1 MKLKLAVAIMLLAL
15 LSFGIWGT
23 PMMVPRT
30 TGNFDAVK
38 KPLRNNLLSD
48 GDIVQLTIP
57 VLEEEGVANHS
68 PNTNYH
74 GNLVGGG
81 LFVGLEPIE
90 FAVARGWLKFDL
102 THVPKEVAI
111 QSATLYAHLNAEY
124 LAWDDEDAPI
134 GAYYSPDNTWSE
146 TTITWNNQPTLE
158 DTPSDFIDSPA
169 SPDMFDPQN
178 WYGWDVTADVRMTLE
193 GSKILTEVLRNVD
206 ESANI
211 SCFKYFTEDEYYHF
225 NASYLALEYTT
236 PEIASL
242 AVDDHSTSPLK
253 DYIQDS
259 TPTVSWSVT
268 DPDTNE
274 FQRDYEVEV
283 WNNEHFNDT
292 NLWRQNHITIT
303 TIHDGGASLN
313 NHPFS
318 RDDEVRLQMKF
329 PSSAIPRSG
338 IVDKLYFNAA
348 VNDGTAVLENF
359 QVYMLNLDY
368 GADLTT
374 DFEANY
380 GGKKPVQVLAREV
393 YEASVVDGLFV
404 VDIENTFMC
413 SIDLPLLIEFRLTNN
428 TGDLIQLRLTNSGG
442 PGSSAAITGPGAYTE
457 TTALYALQR
466 TYDLKFGF
474 ATTDTLY
481 STGGFANIYPFGI
494 NPGTSGVFQLKY
506 NASLIADSG
515 TIDKLYFRT
524 WDTDEIV
531 YENFTVYLVETPRLG
546 SLSTTASENYGGV
559 TPTKVLEAEE
569 YVIHNLG
576 LCLVIDIDNIFHYNN
591 ENDLLVEIRWDA
603 LISGSAGI
611 RYTVNTGGYRMWN
624 LTHGIPLVGADAMA
638 YDMLF
643 DFVHSENVIEY
654 AGTALV
660 NATEYY
666 VRARTS
672 DSTGLWTSWSELGF
686 KYEELTSTPEW
697 EGPVAIPVPVT
708 LGNEVEVSI
717 NATYFLGIN
726 TVLIEYGGSNYTM
739 LGAGDTY
746 TYAWTPTA
754 VGNVTYVIHMESEIG
769 TWSTALGV
777 FEVLPASILPPGD
790 YTLYIIIGAVAIVLV
805 VVLVVVLRKRAAS
818 SGGKKK

>member
-1 MKLKLAVAIMLLAL
+1 MKLKLAVTVMLLAL
-15 LSFGIWGT
+15 LIFGAWGT
-23 PMMVPRT
+23 PIVAPNAT
-30 TGNFDAVK
+30 ADFDAVK
-38 KPLRNNLLSD
+38 EPFRNNLLSD
-48 GDIVQLTIP
+48 GDIVQMIIP
-57 VLEEEGVANHS
+57 VLEDEGVTNITPDTNHHANQ
-68 PNTNYH
+68 Y
-74 GNLVGGG
+74 VGG
-81 LFVGLEPIE
+81 LFVGMEPVEPNIG
-90 FAVARGWLKFDL
+90 RSWLKFDL
-102 THVPKEVAI
+102 AHIPKEVAI
-111 QSATLYAHLNAEY
+111 QSATLYAHLNAEF
-124 LAWDDEDAPI
+124 LAYDDADAPI
-134 GAYYSPDNTWSE
+134 GIYYSSDDTWLE
-146 TTITWNNQPTLE
+146 TTITWNNQPSFE
-158 DTPSDFIDSPA
+158 AIPSDFIDSPA

-178 WYGWDVTADVRMTLE
+178 WYGWDVTADVGTTLA
-193 GSKILTEVLRNVD
+193 GDKILTEVLKVID
-206 ESANI
+206 ESADV

-236 PEIASL
+236 PEMASL
-242 AVDDHSTSPLK
+242 AVDGHSTSPLK

-259 TPTVSWSVT
+259 TPTISWDVT

-292 NLWRQNHITIT
+292 NLWRQSHTNIT

-313 NHPFS
+313 THPFA

-329 PSSAIPRSG
+329 PSSIIPRSG
-338 IVDKLYFNAA
+338 IVDKLYFTT

-359 QVYMLNLDY
+359 QVYMLSLDS
-368 GADLTT
+368 GVDLTT
-374 DFEANY
+374 DFETNY
-380 GGKKPVQVLAREV
+380 GGKTPVQVLSREV
-393 YEASVVDGLFV
+393 YETSVVDGLFV
-404 VDIENTFMC
+404 VDIENTFTC
-413 SIDLPLLIEFRLTNN
+413 SIDMALLIEFRLTNN
-428 TGDLIQLRLTNSGG
+428 TGDLIRLSLTSSGG
-442 PGSSAAITGPGAYTE
+442 PGSSAAVTGPGSYTE
-457 TTALYALQR
+457 TTAIYALQR
-466 TYDLKFGF
+466 TYNLKLGI

-481 STGGFANIYPFGI
+481 STGVFANVYPFGI
-494 NPGTSGVFQLKY
+494 DPGTPGVFQLKY
-506 NASLIADSG
+506 NKSLIADSG

-531 YENFTVYLVETPRLG
+531 YDNFTVYLVETPRLG

-569 YVIHNLG
+569 YVVRNLG
-576 LCLVIDIDNIFHYNN
+576 MCLVIDIDNIFHYNN
-591 ENDLLVEIRWDA
+591 ENDLLVELRWDA

-624 LTHGIPLVGADAMA
+624 LTHGGPRVGTDTSA

-672 DSTGLWTSWSELGF
+672 DSTGIWTSWSELEF
-686 KYEELTSTPEW
+686 KYEELASTPEW
-697 EGPVAIPVPVT
+697 EGPVVIPDPVT
-708 LGNEVEVSI
+708 LGNEVDVSI
-717 NATYFLGIN
+717 NATYFLGID

-754 VGNVTYVIHMESEIG
+754 VGNVTYVIYMESEIG
-769 TWSTALGV
+769 TWSTASGV
-777 FEVLPASILPPGD
+777 FEVLPASLLPPGD
-790 YTLYIIIGAVAIVLV
+790 YTLYILIGAGAVVLVLLV
-805 VVLVVVLRKRAAS
+805 VVLKKRSAS
-818 SGGKKK
+818 GGGKK

>member
-1 MKLKLAVAIMLLAL
+1 
-15 LSFGIWGT
+15 
-23 PMMVPRT
+23 MVPNAT
-30 TGNFDAVK
+30 ADLDPVEG
-38 KPLRNNLLSD
+38 PSRNSVLSD
-48 GDIVQLTIP
+48 GDVVQMTIP
-57 VLEEEGVANHS
+57 VLEDEGVSNSS
-68 PNTNYH
+68 PDTNFH
-74 GNLVGGG
+74 GNIVGGG
-81 LFVGLEPIE
+81 LFVGLEPNE
-90 FAVARGWLKFDL
+90 DTVTRSWLKSDL

-111 QSATLYAHLNAEY
+111 QSATLYAHLNGEY
-124 LAWDDEDAPI
+124 LVYDDEDAPI
-134 GAYYSPDNTWSE
+134 GAYFSPDSTWSE
-146 TTITWNNQPTLE
+146 TTITWNNQPSLE

-193 GSKILTEVLRNVD
+193 DNKILTEVLKATD

-236 PEIASL
+236 PEMTNL
-242 AVDDHSTSPLK
+242 AVDGHSTSPLK

-259 TPTVSWSVT
+259 TPIISWGVT

-292 NLWRQNHITIT
+292 NLWRQSHTNIT
-303 TIHDGGASLN
+303 TIHDGGTSLN
-313 NHPFS
+313 THPFA

-329 PSSAIPRSG
+329 PSSMISRSG
-338 IVDKLYFNAA
+338 IVDKLYFTT
-348 VNDGTAVLENF
+348 VNDGTAVLENL
-359 QVYMLNLDY
+359 QVYMLNLDSDV
-368 GADLTT
+368 DLTT
-374 DFEANY
+374 DFETNY
-380 GGKKPVQVLAREV
+380 GGKTPVQVLSREV

-413 SIDLPLLIEFRLTNN
+413 SIDMALLIEFRLTNN
-428 TGDLIQLRLTNSGG
+428 TGDLIRLSLTSSGG
-442 PGSSAAITGPGAYTE
+442 PGSSAAVTGPGSYTE
-457 TTALYALQR
+457 TTAIYAMQR
-466 TYDLKFGF
+466 TYNLRLGI

-481 STGGFANIYPFGI
+481 STGVFANVYPFGVD
-494 NPGTSGVFQLKY
+494 PGTPGVFQLKY
-506 NASLIADSG
+506 NKSLIADSG

-524 WDTDEIV
+524 LDTAEIV

-546 SLSTTASENYGGV
+546 GLSTTPSENYGGV

-569 YVIHNLG
+569 YVVHNLG

-591 ENDLLVEIRWDA
+591 ENDLLVELRWDA
-603 LISGSAGI
+603 LISGSARI
-611 RYTVNTGGYRMWN
+611 RFTVDTGGYRMWN
-624 LTHGIPLVGADAMA
+624 LTVTNPLVGTDTSA

-643 DFVHSENVIEY
+643 DFVHFENVIEY

-672 DSTGLWTSWSELGF
+672 DSTGIWTSWSELEF
-686 KYEELTSTPEW
+686 KYEKLVSTPEW
-697 EGPVAIPVPVT
+697 ESPVAIPDPVT

-717 NATYFLGIN
+717 NVTYFLGID

-739 LGAGDTY
+739 VGTGDIY

-754 VGNVTYVIHMESEIG
+754 VGNVTYAIYMESEIG
-769 TWSTALGV
+769 TWSTASGV
-777 FEVLPASILPPGD
+777 FEVLPAQILPFGD
-790 YTLYIIIGAVAIVLV
+790 YTLYIIIGAGAVVLV
-805 VVLVVVLRKRAAS
+805 VVLVVLKKRAA

>member
-1 MKLKLAVAIMLLAL
+1 MLLAL
-15 LSFGIWGT
+15 LSLGTWGT
-23 PMMVPRT
+23 LIMLPNAT
-30 TGNFDAVK
+30 ANLDAVK
-38 KPLRNNLLSD
+38 RPSRKSVLSD
-48 GDIVQLTIP
+48 GDIVQMIIP
-57 VLEEEGVANHS
+57 VLEEEGVANS
-68 PNTNYH
+68 TPDTNYH
-74 GNLVGGG
+74 GNIHRGG
-81 LFVGLEPIE
+81 LFVGLEPNE
-90 FAVARGWLKFDL
+90 DLVTRGWLKFDL
-102 THVPKEVAI
+102 AHVPKEVAI
-111 QSATLYAHLNAEY
+111 QSATLYAHLNDEY
-124 LAWDDEDAPI
+124 LDWDDEDAPI
-134 GAYYSPDNTWSE
+134 GVYYSPDSTWSE
-146 TTITWNNQPTLE
+146 TTITWNNQPSLE

-193 GSKILTEVLRNVD
+193 GNKMLTEVLRNVD
-206 ESANI
+206 ESADV
-211 SCFKYFTEDEYYHF
+211 SCLKYFTEDEYYHF

-242 AVDDHSTSPLK
+242 AVDGHSTSPLK

-259 TPTVSWSVT
+259 TPTISWGVT

-283 WNNEHFNDT
+283 WSNEHFNDT
-292 NLWRQNHITIT
+292 NLWRQSHSNIT
-303 TIHDGGASLN
+303 TIHDGGTSIN
-313 NHPFS
+313 GHPFA
-318 RDDEVRLQMKF
+318 RNDEVRLQMKF
-329 PSSAIPRSG
+329 PSSIISRSG

-348 VNDGTAVLENF
+348 VDDGTAVLENF
-359 QVYMLNLDY
+359 QVYMLNLDSDV
-368 GADLTT
+368 DLTT

-380 GGKKPVQVLAREV
+380 GGKTPVQVLSRAV

-413 SIDLPLLIEFRLTNN
+413 SIDMALLIEFRLTNN
-428 TGDLIQLRLTNSGG
+428 TGDLIRLGLTSSGG
-442 PGSSAAITGPGAYTE
+442 PGSSAAVTGPGSYTD
-457 TTALYALQR
+457 TTAIYALQR
-466 TYDLKFGF
+466 TYDLKLGI
-474 ATTDTLY
+474 ATTDILY
-481 STGGFANIYPFGI
+481 STGAFVNVYPFGI
-494 NPGTSGVFQLKY
+494 DPGTPGVFQLKY
-506 NASLIADSG
+506 NKSLIADSG
-515 TIDKLYFRT
+515 MIDKLYFRT

-546 SLSTTASENYGGV
+546 GLSTTPSENYGGV

-569 YVIHNLG
+569 YVVHNLG

-591 ENDLLVEIRWDA
+591 ENDLLVELRWDA

-611 RYTVNTGGYRMWN
+611 RFTVDTGGYRMWN
-624 LTHGIPLVGADAMA
+624 LTHGGLAVGNDTST

-643 DFVHSENVIEY
+643 DFVHSENAIEY

-672 DSTGLWTSWSELGF
+672 DSTGIWTSWSELEF
-686 KYEELTSTPEW
+686 KYEELASTPEW
-697 EGPVAIPVPVT
+697 EGPVAIPDPVT

-717 NATYFLGIN
+717 NVTYFLGID
-726 TVLIEYGGSNYTM
+726 TVLIEYGGNNYTM

-754 VGNVTYVIHMESEIG
+754 AGNVTYAIYMESEIG
-769 TWSTALGV
+769 TWSTASGV

-790 YTLYIIIGAVAIVLV
+790 YTLYIIIGAGAVVLV
-805 VVLVVVLRKRAAS
+805 VVLVVLKKRAAS
-818 SGGKKK
+818 GRRKK